1 LKLPKGRGACLL
13 PFHNARRNRTSRV
26 PVNLLTYIDSTR
38 LDCESNK
45 SATTS
50 VTRVTFGIREGR
62 VTVLGMRRYAHSLA
76 RHFLQSLSAIG
87 SSEKTDSALLRKAG
101 VEKPTSFMG
110 HYSWLKAPRSLH
122 PAKPHAPSILQSPT
136 LLPFRSSRRAK
147 TKVSAS
153 CEAGPFQGAAFLQA
167 RS

>member
-1 LKLPKGRGACLL
+1 L

-136 LLPFRSSRRAK
+136 LLPFRSSPLVAQRRRFPQAVK
-147 TKVSAS
+147 PD
-153 CEAGPFQGAAFLQA
+153 PFKAPPFCKRAPKLRRMWG
-167 RS
+167 R